1 MKNKENYLLTIYKE
15 HRNRP
20 FNIYRLSGCGGCI
33 EIEKRLYICMEEDLG
48 IICNLN
54 TYKKT
59 QRRKYLS
66 SHPKGNKML
75 LNMCERINALDKFNV
90 DSMSRV
96 YFMHKDYFAK
106 KFYKINANTDN
117 FLKFIIMH
125 VWDNLSLLTSYRN
138 REEKL
143 EFLKTVI
150 TNKPVLEAIE
160 SMDNRYRKNFL
171 NNPALVRS
179 YN

>member
-1 MKNKENYLLTIYKE
+1 MKKEENYLLTIFKE

-59 QRRKYLS
+59 QRVRHLS
-66 SHPKGNKML
+66 SHPKGHKML
-75 LNMCERINALDKFNV
+75 LNMCETINALDEFDV

-96 YFMHKDYFAK
+96 YFGK
-106 KFYKINANTDN
+106 KFYETNANIDN
-117 FLKFIIMH
+117 FLKFIIMY
-125 VWDNLSLLTSYRN
+125 VWDNLSLLTSFRN

-150 TNKPVLEAIE
+150 KNKSVLEAIE

>member
-1 MKNKENYLLTIYKE
+1 MKTKENYLLTIYKE

-33 EIEKRLYICMEEDLG
+33 KIEKRLYSCMEEDLG

-59 QRRKYLS
+59 ERGRHVFL
-66 SHPKGNKML
+66 HPKANEMI
-75 LNMCERINALDKFNV
+75 LNLCETINALDKFDV
-90 DSMSRV
+90 YLMSRV
-96 YFMHKDYFAK
+96 YFGK
-106 KFYKINANTDN
+106 KFYEINANTDN
-117 FLKFIIMH
+117 FLKFIIMY
-125 VWDNLSLLTSYRN
+125 VWDNLNLLTSSRN

-150 TNKPVLEAIE
+150 TNKSVLEAIE